1 MPVPAAISSVLSVA
15 ALMLAGSMR
24 SPAGSPYEF
33 VMTSARWWSTM
44 LRTIALRS
52 PTEQFSA
59 PANRMWAPGAV
70 ACTAS
75 TSRVC
80 SPYQPLGPHRSAR
93 LNLGASTSLNWEL
106 ASGLLGS
113 LIEAYVCAS
122 ESSVGAA
129 YASTIATVTP
139 EPSGPPFRLYALRNC
154 DGVWPQVAH
163 GGFGGKPLPYGGR
176 VV

>member
-113 LIEAYVCAS
+113 LID
-122 ESSVGAA
+122 
-129 YASTIATVTP
+129 TVTP

-163 GGFGGKPLPYGGR
+163 GGF
-176 VV
+176 